1 VLLWDAAAAR
11 QIGRVPSGCGYALA
25 FSPDGHEL
33 FTTGPGGWM
42 RWPIVPERDGRS
54 LRVGP
59 GTVLRASDAD
69 GRSLRIDVA
78 GTGQSL
84 LLAAGDGGVDLV
96 PLADPGK
103 VRRLGIHDGLFG
115 IVLSPDGRWAVS
127 AALRAE
133 PVSIWDVARG
143 TLVRPLPHSGEYP
156 GATFSPDS
164 RTLVTGVRTE
174 FCFWEVGS
182 WTLKARLPRSPR
194 SLYSQVAFT
203 RDGRLLALGQGRNRI
218 ELYDAATLRR
228 LAALEIPGPA
238 SLSGVSLSPDGT
250 RLAATTEDNLIALW
264 DLRRIRQE
272 LATLDLDWEMPPY
285 PPSGHAAE
293 PVEALTAEV
302 LNAPTS
308 PR

>member
-1 VLLWDAAAAR
+1 
-11 QIGRVPSGCGYALA
+11 
-25 FSPDGHEL
+25 
-33 FTTGPGGWM
+33 M
-42 RWPIVPERDGRS
+42 RWPIVPGRDGRS

-59 GTVLRASDAD
+59 GTVLRASNAD

-84 LLAAGDGGVDLV
+84 LLGAGDGGVDLV

-103 VRRLGIHDGLFG
+103 ARRVGIHDGLFG
-115 IVLSPDGRWAVS
+115 VALSPDGRWAVS
-127 AALRAE
+127 AALRVE
-133 PVSIWDVARG
+133 PVSVWDVARG
-143 TLVRPLPHSGEYP
+143 TLVRRLPHSGEYP

-164 RTLVTGVRTE
+164 RTLVTGARTE

-182 WTLKARLPRSPR
+182 WTLKARLPRPPR
-194 SLYSQVAFT
+194 SLYSQVAFA

-218 ELYDAATLRR
+218 ELYDAASLRR
-228 LAALEIPGPA
+228 LAALENPGPA

-250 RLAATTEDNLIALW
+250 RLAATTEDNVIALW

-272 LATLDLDWEMPPY
+272 LAALDLDWEMPPY
-285 PPSGHAAE
+285 PPSGQAAG
-293 PVEALTAEV
+293 PVAALTAEV
-302 LNAPTS
+302 LTAPTS